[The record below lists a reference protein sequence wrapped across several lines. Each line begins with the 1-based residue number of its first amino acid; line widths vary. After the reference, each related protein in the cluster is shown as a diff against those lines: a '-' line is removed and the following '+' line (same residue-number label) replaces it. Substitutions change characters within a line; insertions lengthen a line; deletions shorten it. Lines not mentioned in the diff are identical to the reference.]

1 MKSMSVINA
10 LESIAQC
17 EKLNAV
23 VEKYD
28 NKTKRVNEVLRD
40 VSLFEQKGKR
50 ADFIYRTLGSFSGLL
65 AFLFLFS
72 CLDSHL

>member
-1 MKSMSVINA
+1 MSIINA

-28 NKTKRVNEVLRD
+28 SKTKRVNEVQGMFLCLNKKESVQTSD
-40 VSLFEQKGKR
+40 IIHLVLLVGSSPF
-50 ADFIYRTLGSFSGLL
+50 DFYF
-65 AFLFLFS
+65 
-72 CLDSHL
+72 HV